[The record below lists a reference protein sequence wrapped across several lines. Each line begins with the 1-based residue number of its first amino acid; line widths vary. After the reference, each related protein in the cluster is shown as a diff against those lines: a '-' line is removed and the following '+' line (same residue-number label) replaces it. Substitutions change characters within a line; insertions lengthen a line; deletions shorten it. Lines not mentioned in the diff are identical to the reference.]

1 MTSLDQLKLRTM
13 IICFES
19 GNQVTIMIHQL
30 GYAFCSSDKIV
41 ESDVQFCNWLYNK
54 SQPMTLQIRE
64 GGGP

>member
-1 MTSLDQLKLRTM
+1 M

-19 GNQVTIMIHQL
+19 GNQVTVMIHQL